1 MPITPLPTPPQP
13 TDTTAQ
19 FNTKAFAFVAAL
31 AQFVTE
37 SNLQAAE
44 VDADAVLAQLGK
56 TEALA
61 AAAAAAAVAGATRWD
76 SGTTYTQGAA
86 VWSPITFLTYRR
98 RTAGAGT
105 TDPSADSTNWTQ
117 VAGTGDVSQAGVQTL
132 TNKTLG
138 SGSTVT
144 TQPQGNN
151 SSAPAST
158 AYIDRLTGTAGAIG
172 FRNRIINGECR
183 VAQRAASATAV
194 SGQYVAVDRFRTSQP
209 GTTAVVTMSQST
221 DAPAG
226 FQNSL
231 RLTVATADA
240 SVATGDAFVVQQLI
254 EGFNCADLI
263 GQPFTLSFWVRSAKT
278 GIHCVS
284 FANAGADRSYL
295 LEYTVNAAN
304 TWEYKTLTVTP
315 GLITAG
321 TTNYTNG
328 AGVDVRWSLMG
339 GATFQATAGVWQ
351 TGNFTNTANQVN
363 VLDTAGNV
371 FAITGVQLEAG
382 SIATP
387 FERVDHGE
395 MLRRCQRYF
404 EKTYNQAVVPGTAT
418 DLGAF
423 FCARVDA
430 VGGGGTAFKV
440 AKRAAPSVI
449 VYSPVSGAAGF
460 ARNYS
465 NNSDTAA
472 SAQSIGES
480 GFYLLAGSAINGQG
494 LGIQYAASAEL

>member
-37 SNLQAAE
+37 SNIQAAE

-61 AAAAAAAVAGATRWD
+61 AAAAAAAVAGATRWT
-76 SGTTYTQGAA
+76 SGTTYAQGAA

-105 TDPSADSTNWTQ
+105 TDPSADSTNWAQ
-117 VAGTGDVSQAGVQTL
+117 VAGTGDVSQTGVQTL

-138 SGSTVT
+138 SGSVVT
-144 TQPQGNN
+144 TQAQGNN
-151 SSAPAST
+151 SQSPAST
-158 AYIDRLTGTAGAIG
+158 AYVDRLAGTAGALG
-172 FRNRIINGECR
+172 FRNRIINGDCR
-183 VAQRAASATAV
+183 IAQRGTSATAV

-240 SVATGDAFVVQQLI
+240 SVATGDAFVVQQLV

-278 GIHCVS
+278 GVHCVS
-284 FANAGADRSYL
+284 FANAGADRSFL
-295 LEYTVNAAN
+295 AEYTVNAAN

-328 AGVDVRWSLMG
+328 AGVDIRWSLMG
-339 GATFQATAGVWQ
+339 GATFQSTAGSWN

-363 VLDTAGNV
+363 VLDAIGNA

-382 SIATP
+382 VIATP
-387 FERVDHGE
+387 FERVNYSE
-395 MLRRCQRYF
+395 MLQRCQRYF
-404 EKTYNQAVVPGTAT
+404 EITSLYANGMGVGSAYASIPS
-418 DLGAF
+418 
-423 FCARVDA
+423 RV
-430 VGGGGTAFKV
+430 T
-440 AKRAAPSVI
+440 KRANPTITGTLNSYTFNWSLNSYQTLDGVPY
-449 VYSPVSGAAGF
+449 VDGSSSNSGYRIGI
-460 ARNYS
+460 S
-465 NNSDTAA
+465 N
-472 SAQSIGES
+472 
-480 GFYLLAGSAINGQG
+480 
-494 LGIQYAASAEL
+494 IQLNAEL